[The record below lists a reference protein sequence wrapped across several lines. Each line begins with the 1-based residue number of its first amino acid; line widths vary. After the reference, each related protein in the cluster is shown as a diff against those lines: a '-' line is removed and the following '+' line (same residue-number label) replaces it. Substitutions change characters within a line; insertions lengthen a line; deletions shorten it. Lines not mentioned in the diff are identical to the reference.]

1 VAASV
6 VLDASA
12 VLALLNDEPGADE
25 VAAAL
30 PDAVL
35 SSVNLSEAAAI
46 LADIGMKADDAR
58 AVLSGLGVMTVPFD
72 DELAF
77 LAANLRRGTRS
88 AGLSFGDRACLAL
101 AQQRRIAAL
110 TADRAW
116 TRLKLGVEIRLI
128 R

>member
-1 VAASV
+1 MASV

-12 VLALLNDEPGADE
+12 VLALLNDEPGAGD

-30 PDAVL
+30 PEAVL

-46 LADIGMKADDAR
+46 LADIGMPADDAR
-58 AVLSGLGVMTVPFD
+58 AVLSGLDIMTVPFD
-72 DELAF
+72 DELAY
-77 LAANLRRGTRS
+77 LAAALRRATRA

-101 AQQRRIAAL
+101 ARQRGIAAL

-116 TRLKLGVEIRLI
+116 NKLRLGVEIHLI

>member
-1 VAASV
+1 MASV
-6 VLDASA
+6 VLDASS
-12 VLALLNDEPGADE
+12 VLALLNDEPGAGD

-46 LADIGMKADDAR
+46 LAEIGMPAEDVR
-58 AVLSGLGVMTVPFD
+58 AVLSGLGVTTVPFD
-72 DELAF
+72 DELGF
-77 LAANLRRGTRS
+77 LAAALRPMTRA

-101 AQQRRIAAL
+101 ARQRGIAAL

-116 TRLKLGVEIRLI
+116 TRLKLGIEIRLI